1 MKSSLKRETGASTG
15 VEFLT
20 IKASS
25 SSCSILN
32 KEWKQYNLYVTNV
45 YKEVKK
51 EEVHE
56 TNYFISGNS
65 YNDIE
70 ENDMPEAT
78 VWLLAC
84 HFIF

>member
-1 MKSSLKRETGASTG
+1 M
-15 VEFLT
+15 
-20 IKASS
+20 
-25 SSCSILN
+25 
-32 KEWKQYNLYVTNV
+32 KQYNLYVTNV

-70 ENDMPEAT
+70 
-78 VWLLAC
+78 L
-84 HFIF
+84 